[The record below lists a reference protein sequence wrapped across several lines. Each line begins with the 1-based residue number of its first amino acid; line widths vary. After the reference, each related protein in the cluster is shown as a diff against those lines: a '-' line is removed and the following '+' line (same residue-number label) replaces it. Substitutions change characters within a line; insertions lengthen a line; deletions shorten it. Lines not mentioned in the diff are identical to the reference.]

1 MSAST
6 LPTHLPTERDARMV
20 QTLLNSCDPCDRLRN
35 GQSVDAYRD
44 TARDVVDRLAR
55 GGGEV
60 EVLLLLGEAEV
71 EAAHM
76 FAMAA
81 VHWWNNRLSLF
92 DDAPGV

>member
-20 QTLLNSCDPCDRLRN
+20 QTLLNSCDPCNRLRD
-35 GQSVDAYRD
+35 GQSVDAYKD
-44 TARDVVDRLAR
+44 TARDVVTQLAR

-60 EVLLLLGEAEV
+60 DVLLTLPEAEV
-71 EAAHM
+71 EAAHL
-76 FAMAA
+76 FAKAA

-92 DDAPGV
+92 STAEGA